1 MSNRLG
7 VNAARALRERDETA
21 QRNGSRRSRRTITA
35 ERDIL
40 DERGLAE
47 FEALLMR
54 DLKRSPSP
62 SIAAEDDAGEQPL
75 RDSAPMRKLAPRARP
90 PHKLQHP
97 SPTEFRRGPAPEP
110 RLTRA
115 LDRLDDLPPL
125 AAMPRANPRSRAAR
139 AMGIAATLF
148 SLVALVAVS
157 ALLVLL
163 AVGGEWTTSAVT
175 GSTETKQDVSRIPA
189 QEYTARVVGTVRA
202 VHTQEAAPQNPQPAA
217 ALSAQNAP
225 AAGAAIAD
233 QPSPGP
239 FAAPSVFSP
248 PAARQASAANRGFEP
263 ENSGAAPEAKDA
275 AAPAPAAATESA
287 ATESAATKSAAT
299 KSAGNAAEPAAA
311 TRSAPV
317 TTHVNLRAKPDND
330 AAVVAVVPA
339 KRNVE
344 VVECT
349 QWCEVVYG
357 GKQGF
362 VHRRFVSGAGG

>member
-21 QRNGSRRSRRTITA
+21 QRNGSRRSRRTNTA

-54 DLKRSPSP
+54 DLQRSPSP
-62 SIAAEDDAGEQPL
+62 SIAAEDNAGEQPL
-75 RDSAPMRKLAPRARP
+75 HDSEPIRRHAPRARP
-90 PHKLQHP
+90 PHKLQHL

-110 RLTRA
+110 RLTRT
-115 LDRLDDLPPL
+115 LDRLGDLPPL
-125 AAMPRANPRSRAAR
+125 AATPRVNPRSLAAR
-139 AMGIAATLF
+139 AMGVAATLF

-157 ALLVLL
+157 ALLVVL

-175 GSTETKQDVSRIPA
+175 GSSETKRDVSRIPA
-189 QEYTARVVGTVRA
+189 QEYTGRVVGTVRA
-202 VHTQEAAPQNPQPAA
+202 VHAQEAAQNPQPAGT
-217 ALSAQNAP
+217 LSAQNAP
-225 AAGAAIAD
+225 AAGAAVAN

-248 PAARQASAANRGFEP
+248 PAAGQASATGRGFEP
-263 ENSGAAPEAKDA
+263 ENSGAAPDA
-275 AAPAPAAATESA
+275 ESAAPAQAA
-287 ATESAATKSAAT
+287 ATESAATKSA
-299 KSAGNAAEPAAA
+299 GNGAEPAAA

-317 TTHVNLRAKPDND
+317 TTHVNLRAKPDNG

-357 GKQGF
+357 DKQGF

>member
-1 MSNRLG
+1 MADRF
-7 VNAARALRERDETA
+7 NAARALRERDETA
-21 QRNGSRRSRRTITA
+21 QRNGSRRSRRTLTA

-54 DLKRSPSP
+54 DLRRSPSP
-62 SIAAEDDAGEQPL
+62 SIAAGDNAGEQPL
-75 RDSAPMRKLAPRARP
+75 HDSEPKRTHAPRARP
-90 PHKLQHP
+90 PHKSNRP
-97 SPTEFRRGPAPEP
+97 SSTEFRRGPAPEP
-110 RLTRA
+110 RLTRTF
-115 LDRLDDLPPL
+115 DRLDDLRPI
-125 AAMPRANPRSRAAR
+125 AAMPRANPRSLAAR
-139 AMGIAATLF
+139 AMGVAATLF

-163 AVGGEWTTSAVT
+163 AVGGDWTTSAVT

-189 QEYTARVVGTVRA
+189 QEDAARVVGTVRA
-202 VHTQEAAPQNPQPAA
+202 VHTQEAAVQNPQPADTV
-217 ALSAQNAP
+217 SAQDAP
-225 AAGAAIAD
+225 AAGTAIAD
-233 QPSPGP
+233 QPPPGAI
-239 FAAPSVFSP
+239 AAPSVFSP
-248 PAARQASAANRGFEP
+248 PSTVQASVAEQGFAP
-263 ENSGAAPEAKDA
+263 ENSGAAPEAEQF
-275 AAPAPAAATESA
+275 AAPARSA
-287 ATESAATKSAAT
+287 ATESAATKSAAN
-299 KSAGNAAEPAAA
+299 GAEPAAA

-344 VVECT
+344 VVECA

-357 GKQGF
+357 DKQGF

>member
-21 QRNGSRRSRRTITA
+21 QRNGSRRSRRTNAA

-54 DLKRSPSP
+54 DLQRSPSP
-62 SIAAEDDAGEQPL
+62 SIAAEDNAGEQPL
-75 RDSAPMRKLAPRARP
+75 RDSEPIRRHAPRARP
-90 PHKLQHP
+90 PHKLKRP
-97 SPTEFRRGPAPEP
+97 SPTEFRRAPAPEP
-110 RLTRA
+110 RLTRT

-125 AAMPRANPRSRAAR
+125 AATPRVNPRSLAAR
-139 AMGIAATLF
+139 AMGVAATLF

-163 AVGGEWTTSAVT
+163 AVGGEWMTSAGT
-175 GSTETKQDVSRIPA
+175 GSTETKRDVSRIPA
-189 QEYTARVVGTVRA
+189 QEYTGRVVGTVRA
-202 VHTQEAAPQNPQPAA
+202 VHAQEAAQNPQPAET
-217 ALSAQNAP
+217 LSAQNAP

-233 QPSPGP
+233 HPSTGP

-248 PAARQASAANRGFEP
+248 PAAGQASAAGRGFKP
-263 ENSGAAPEAKDA
+263 ENSGAAPEAEQS
-275 AAPAPAAATESA
+275 AAPAQAAATESA
-287 ATESAATKSAAT
+287 ATKPARN
-299 KSAGNAAEPAAA
+299 GAEPAAA

-357 GKQGF
+357 DKQGF

>member
-1 MSNRLG
+1 MADHF
-7 VNAARALRERDETA
+7 NAARALRERDETA
-21 QRNGSRRSRRTITA
+21 QRNGCRRSRRTITA

-54 DLKRSPSP
+54 DLQRSPSP
-62 SIAAEDDAGEQPL
+62 SIAAGDNAGEQSL
-75 RDSAPMRKLAPRARP
+75 RDSEPISRHAPRARP
-90 PHKLQHP
+90 PHKLKR
-97 SPTEFRRGPAPEP
+97 SSSTEFRRGPAPEP
-110 RLTRA
+110 RLTRT

-125 AAMPRANPRSRAAR
+125 AAMPRANPRSLVAR
-139 AMGIAATLF
+139 AMGVAATLF

-163 AVGGEWTTSAVT
+163 AVGGEWTTTAVT
-175 GSTETKQDVSRIPA
+175 GSSETKQDVSRIPVQA
-189 QEYTARVVGTVRA
+189 YTARVAGTVRA
-202 VHTQEAAPQNPQPAA
+202 VHAEEAATQNPQPAET
-217 ALSAQNAP
+217 LSAQNAP

-233 QPSPGP
+233 QPSPGAL
-239 FAAPSVFSP
+239 AAPSVFTPLAS
-248 PAARQASAANRGFEP
+248 AQASAVDRGFKAEK
-263 ENSGAAPEAKDA
+263 SGAAPEAELS
-275 AAPAPAAATESA
+275 AAPAKATE
-287 ATESAATKSAAT
+287 TEPAATKSAAT
-299 KSAGNAAEPAAA
+299 KSAGTAPEPAAA

-339 KRNVE
+339 KRKVE

-357 GKQGF
+357 DKQGF

>member
-248 PAARQASAANRGFEP
+248 PAARQASAANRGFAP
-263 ENSGAAPEAKDA
+263 ENSGAAPEAEQS
-275 AAPAPAAATESA
+275 AAPAQAAASDPA
-287 ATESAATKSAAT
+287 ATESAATKSANR
-299 KSAGNAAEPAAA
+299 GAEPAAA

-349 QWCEVVYG
+349 QWCEVVFG
-357 GKQGF
+357 DKQGF

>member
-21 QRNGSRRSRRTITA
+21 QRNGSRRSRRTNAA

-54 DLKRSPSP
+54 DLQRSPSP
-62 SIAAEDDAGEQPL
+62 SIAAEDNAGEQPL
-75 RDSAPMRKLAPRARP
+75 HDSEPIRRHAPRARP
-90 PHKLQHP
+90 PHKLKHP
-97 SPTEFRRGPAPEP
+97 SSSEFRRGPAPEP
-110 RLTRA
+110 RLTRT

-125 AAMPRANPRSRAAR
+125 AAMPRANPRSLVAR
-139 AMGIAATLF
+139 AMGVAATLF

-175 GSTETKQDVSRIPA
+175 GSGETKQDVSRIPA
-189 QEYTARVVGTVRA
+189 QEYTGRVVGTVRA
-202 VHTQEAAPQNPQPAA
+202 VHTQETAARIPQPAA
-217 ALSAQNAP
+217 ASSAQDAP
-225 AAGAAIAD
+225 AAGTAIAD
-233 QPSPGP
+233 QPPPGTI
-239 FAAPSVFSP
+239 AAPSVFSP
-248 PAARQASAANRGFEP
+248 QAAGQVSATGRGFKP
-263 ENSGAAPEAKDA
+263 ENSGAAPEAEQS
-275 AAPAPAAATESA
+275 AAPAQAATESA
-287 ATESAATKSAAT
+287 AN
-299 KSAGNAAEPAAA
+299 GAEPAAA

-357 GKQGF
+357 DKQGF
-362 VHRRFVSGAGG
+362 VHRRFVTGAGG

>member
-1 MSNRLG
+1 MADRF
-7 VNAARALRERDETA
+7 NAARALRERDETA
-21 QRNGSRRSRRTITA
+21 QRNGSRRSRRTNPV

-40 DERGLAE
+40 DEGDLAA

-54 DLKRSPSP
+54 NLQRSPSP
-62 SIAAEDDAGEQPL
+62 SIAAGDNAGEQPPHNSEPI
-75 RDSAPMRKLAPRARP
+75 RKQAPPARP
-90 PHKLQHP
+90 PHKLKQS
-97 SPTEFRRGPAPEP
+97 SPTDFRRSPASEP
-110 RLTRA
+110 RLMRT

-125 AAMPRANPRSRAAR
+125 AAMPRANPRSFVAR

-189 QEYTARVVGTVRA
+189 QEDTARVVGTVRA
-202 VHTQEAAPQNPQPAA
+202 VHTQKSAAQIPQPAGN
-217 ALSAQNAP
+217 LSAQDAP
-225 AAGAAIAD
+225 AAGTAIAD
-233 QPSPGP
+233 HPSTGP

-248 PAARQASAANRGFEP
+248 PAAGQVSAAGQGFAP
-263 ENSGAAPEAKDA
+263 ENSGAAPEAEQS
-275 AAPAPAAATESA
+275 AAPARSAATESA
-287 ATESAATKSAAT
+287 ATESA
-299 KSAGNAAEPAAA
+299 GDGAEPAAA

-344 VVECT
+344 VVECM

-357 GKQGF
+357 DKQGF
-362 VHRRFVSGAGG
+362 VHRRFVTGAGG